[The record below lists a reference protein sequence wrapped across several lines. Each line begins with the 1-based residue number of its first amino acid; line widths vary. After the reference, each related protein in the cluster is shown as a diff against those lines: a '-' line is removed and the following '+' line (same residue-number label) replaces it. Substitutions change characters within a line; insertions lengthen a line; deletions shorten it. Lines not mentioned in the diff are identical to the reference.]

1 VTTTGTAVT
10 PTLAPPPL
18 RNVDYRGIDPDT
30 PAALNELET
39 AWEHGHQPWRASAPD
54 VAKAHL
60 LSLGYTDP
68 TVGPTL
74 TNARRENGQP
84 LGEITYTV
92 GAGIAPGGVHGVVEV
107 GQVKEGGIFF
117 VRGSQGGSLHLVA
130 VDRRDRSVTATVATS
145 DPGPVTGTV
154 RQPGAPARPVRSSAP
169 DAKGS
174 ATLSFEDP
182 DPSSPVIVELRQR
195 VVDGVSIVEAR
206 VQRVPNLN
214 GTEASGPGGVLR
226 LDGLGS
232 VRIGMSLNEARS
244 AAGMPLTLL
253 ETPHCTTLRPDAIPP
268 GFVLTAP
275 GGTTIEYVIVTGPVA
290 TAKGIR
296 VGSKL
301 IDVWNAYTGHLTDH
315 LSVGPGGHSGRV
327 VYQVKDP
334 GFEGLAMV
342 FVIAD
347 DHVTSMLAGRGVQ
360 ADGLCG

>member
-1 VTTTGTAVT
+1 
-10 PTLAPPPL
+10 L
-18 RNVDYRGIDPDT
+18 DYRGIDPDT
-30 PAALNELET
+30 PAALNELQA

-68 TVGPTL
+68 TVGSTL

-92 GAGIAPGGVHGVVEV
+92 GAGLAAPGGVHGVVEV
-107 GQVKEGGIFF
+107 GQVREGGIFF
-117 VRGSQGGSLHLVA
+117 VRGSQSGSLHLVA
-130 VDRRDRSVTATVATS
+130 VDRRDGSVTATAATS

-154 RQPGAPARPVRSSAP
+154 RQPGTPARHVRSGAP

-174 ATLSFEDP
+174 ATVSFEDP

-195 VVDGVSIVEAR
+195 AVDGVSIVEAR
-206 VQRVPNLN
+206 VQPVPKPN
-214 GTEASGPGGVLR
+214 GTEALGPGGVLR
-226 LDGLGS
+226 LDGLGA
-232 VRIGMSLNEARS
+232 VRIGMSLDEARS
-244 AAGMPLTLL
+244 AAGVPLTLV

-275 GGTTIEYVIVTGPVA
+275 GGTTIDYVVVTGAVA

-296 VGSKL
+296 IGSKV
-301 IDVWNAYTGHLTDH
+301 IDVWNAYPGHLTDH

-334 GFEGLAMV
+334 GFEGLAMI

-347 DHVTSMLAGRGVQ
+347 DHVTAMLAGRGIQ
-360 ADGLCG
+360 TDGLCG